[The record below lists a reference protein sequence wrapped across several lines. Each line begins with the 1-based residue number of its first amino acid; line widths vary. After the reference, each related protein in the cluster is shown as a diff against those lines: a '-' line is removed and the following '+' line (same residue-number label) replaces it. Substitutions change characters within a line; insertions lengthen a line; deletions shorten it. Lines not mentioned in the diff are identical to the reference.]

1 MTGNDKEDIPSTMEK
16 QNQDDED
23 VSIGNI
29 DDAPDEMTE
38 QIDASF
44 GPMNVYVSGTEQE
57 EVLETFN
64 DVWETMM
71 DTSEY
76 MHERKENMDDD
87 QSVSGRS
94 FSD

>member
-1 MTGNDKEDIPSTMEK
+1 MTEDNETE
-16 QNQDDED
+16 ED
-23 VSIGNI
+23 AQIVNH
-29 DDAPDEMTE
+29 PDEMTE

-44 GPMNVYVSGTEQE
+44 GPMNVYVSGTDQD

-76 MHERKENMDDD
+76 MHERKQDMDEESD
-87 QSVSGRS
+87 GRGPGRT
-94 FSD
+94 FS

>member
-1 MTGNDKEDIPSTMEK
+1 MT
-16 QNQDDED
+16 DED
-23 VSIGNI
+23 NETEEDVQLTDIS
-29 DDAPDEMTE
+29 DAPDEMTE

-44 GPMNVYVSGTEQE
+44 GPMNVYVSGTDQE

-76 MHERKENMDDD
+76 MHERKQDMDEESD
-87 QSVSGRS
+87 GRGPGRT
-94 FSD
+94 FS